1 MRFSVLV
8 PIYKVEKYV
17 EECINSILSQD
28 FSDFELIL
36 IDDGSPDRCP
46 QICDEYA

>member
-28 FSDFELIL
+28 FSDF
-36 IDDGSPDRCP
+36 
-46 QICDEYA
+46 